1 MVSAVL
7 SLSAETMPSTLGNI
21 LGNLICIFFLFS
33 GCSATSERSRAVG
46 RGNPE
51 IFRVGEI
58 EVRLYQDRETMMKD
72 LPAFLAL
79 LEATRAG
86 DKRVRINGYY
96 DKQNKRIYSID
107 DARIVIHEFKH
118 YLEPDWR
125 HGIETSGAETSH
137 LELSH
142 R

>member
-1 MVSAVL
+1 
-7 SLSAETMPSTLGNI
+7 
-21 LGNLICIFFLFS
+21 
-33 GCSATSERSRAVG
+33 
-46 RGNPE
+46 
-51 IFRVGEI
+51 
-58 EVRLYQDRETMMKD
+58 MKD

-86 DKRVRINGYY
+86 DKQIRINGYY
-96 DKQNKRIYSID
+96 DRQNKRIYSID

-118 YLEPDWR
+118 YLELDWR
-125 HGIETSGAETSH
+125 HGIETSHTETSH

>member
-1 MVSAVL
+1 MLSAVL
-7 SLSAETMPSTLGNI
+7 PLAAEPMPSTLGNI
-21 LGNLICIFFLFS
+21 LGKLICIFLLFS
-33 GCSATSERSRAVG
+33 ACSATSERSLVG

-58 EVRLYQDRETMMKD
+58 EVRLYQDRETMVKD
-72 LPAFLAL
+72 LPPFLAL

-86 DKRVRINGYY
+86 DKQIRINGYY

-125 HGIETSGAETSH
+125 HGIETSRTETSH